1 MKRSKPSDPTPDTN
15 DNVFKA
21 KRIIAG
27 SPFDSNRKE
36 QPSGETKLDVK
47 RAEES
52 HQHVRALNK
61 QFASWVQLQLQ
72 HHPDELWQDG
82 VQDYLTHAMGIMD
95 KYSDIVAW
103 IKANA
108 TKGESVT
115 SAVSHGTENKSIPEV
130 KSPELKFPSN
140 NNSVFGTGSAFGN
153 SSAFGNNSVFGNNN
167 VFGSDK
173 KLVPEAKKNE
183 VKFQSNNNSGFG
195 PAGSTFGTDNKLVP
209 EAKNNEVKFQ
219 SGFGVAGSTFGTD
232 NKLVPEAKNNEVKFQ
247 TNKNSVFGLAGSNFG
262 SDKKSVPEAKFQP
275 NNNSVFGLS
284 GSTFGSDKKLVP
296 EAKNH
301 EAKFLPNSNSVF
313 GLTGSAFG
321 TDKKLVPEAKN
332 TEVKFQSNNNSVFGL
347 SGSSFSQGTEKKLVP
362 EGKNN
367 EVKFQLNNSSVF
379 GQGGSNASSANPWGS
394 SLTSNSASPV
404 VFGGSQTP
412 LSVSRQASDD
422 ADAEDEVEQPSSP
435 SVKKTG
441 EKGIKI
447 VHELKCKLYVKST
460 DPADKGSWKD
470 KGVGQLSIRCKE
482 GVSKATKESKPTII
496 VRNDVGKVLLNAL
509 LYPGIK
515 TNKQKTAIVAIFHTS
530 VETDGDSKVV
540 AQTYLLRTKS
550 EADRDKLASMIQ
562 EYAPAA

>member
-1 MKRSKPSDPTPDTN
+1 MKRFAPSDPSPDSN
-15 DNVFKA
+15 DNAFKS
-21 KRIIAG
+21 KRIIEG
-27 SPFDSNRKE
+27 SPFDSNRAE
-36 QPSGETKLDVK
+36 QPSRETKLDVK

-52 HQHVRALNK
+52 HQHVRALNN

-82 VQDYLTHAMGIMD
+82 VQDYLTHALGILE

-108 TKGESVT
+108 AKGESVT

-130 KSPELKFPSN
+130 KNPELKFSSN
-140 NNSVFGTGSAFGN
+140 NNSVFGN
-153 SSAFGNNSVFGNNN
+153 SSAFSNNSVFGNSS

-173 KLVPEAKKNE
+173 KLVPEAKKDE
-183 VKFQSNNNSGFG
+183 VKFQSNNNSVFG
-195 PAGSTFGTDNKLVP
+195 VAGSTFGPDNKLVP

-219 SGFGVAGSTFGTD
+219 
-232 NKLVPEAKNNEVKFQ
+232 P
-247 TNKNSVFGLAGSNFG
+247 NKNSMFGLAR
-262 SDKKSVPEAKFQP
+262 
-275 NNNSVFGLS
+275 
-284 GSTFGSDKKLVP
+284 STFGSDKKLAT

-301 EAKFLPNSNSVF
+301 EVTFLPNNNSMF
-313 GLTGSAFG
+313 GQSGSTFG

-347 SGSSFSQGTEKKLVP
+347 SGSTFSQGTEKILVP

-379 GQGGSNASSANPWGS
+379 GQGGSNASSASPWGS
-394 SLTSNSASPV
+394 SLMSNSPSSFS
-404 VFGGSQTP
+404 FGGSQTP
-412 LSVSRQASDD
+412 LSVNRQASDD

-435 SVKKTG
+435 SVKKT
-441 EKGIKI
+441 EVKGIEV
-447 VHELKCKLYVKST
+447 VHEVKCKLYVKST
-460 DPADKGSWKD
+460 DPADKEAWKD
-470 KGVGQLSIRCKE
+470 KGMGQLSIRCKE

-540 AQTYLLRTKS
+540 AQTYLLRMKS